1 LPTRSNLWLGLLVGV
16 SGLLIGFA
24 VSTLAYRYRVLR
36 VPGQSIVERMS
47 RDLQLTPAQR
57 DRVGDIL
64 RESRFKVREA
74 QLEYQKHRHQVF
86 WQALSQVREIL
97 TPEQQKI
104 FDREFARPWMM
115 HSGEH
120 EHGEHDHGPADDFAE
135 PMQTPPQK

>member
-1 LPTRSNLWLGLLVGV
+1 MPTRSNLWLGFLVGV

-47 RDLQLTPAQR
+47 RELQLTPAQR

-64 RESRFKVREA
+64 RESRFKVREQ
-74 QLEYQKHRHQVF
+74 QLDFQKHRHQIF
-86 WQALSQVREIL
+86 WQALSQVREML
-97 TPEQQKI
+97 TPEQQKT

-115 HSGEH
+115 RSGGR
-120 EHGEHDHGPADDFAE
+120 EHGDHDHGPADDLAE
-135 PMQTPPQK
+135 PMQTPAPK

>member
-1 LPTRSNLWLGLLVGV
+1 MPARSNLWLGLLVGI

-64 RESRFKVREA
+64 RESRFKVREQ
-74 QLEYQKHRHQVF
+74 QLAYQKQRHQIF
-86 WQALSQVREIL
+86 WQALGQVREML

-115 HSGEH
+115 RTGEH
-120 EHGEHDHGPADDFAE
+120 EHGDHEHGPADDFAE
-135 PMQTPPQK
+135 PMQTPPPK

>member
-1 LPTRSNLWLGLLVGV
+1 MLTRSNLWLGLLVGV

-36 VPGQSIVERMS
+36 LPGQSIVERMS

-64 RESRFKVREA
+64 RESRFKVREQ
-74 QLEYQKHRHQVF
+74 QLEYQKHRHQIF
-86 WQALSQVREIL
+86 WQALSQVREML

-115 HSGEH
+115 HSEH
-120 EHGEHDHGPADDFAE
+120 EHGDHDHGLADDFAE

>member
-1 LPTRSNLWLGLLVGV
+1 MPTRSNLWLGLLVGV

-64 RESRFKVREA
+64 RESRFKVREQ
-74 QLEYQKHRHQVF
+74 QLDYQKHRHQIF
-86 WQALSQVREIL
+86 WQALSQVREML

-104 FDREFARPWMM
+104 FDREFSRPWMM

-120 EHGEHDHGPADDFAE
+120 EHGDHEHGAADDFAE
-135 PMQTPPQK
+135 PMQTPAPK